1 VEFLPDS
8 RHAVLGESGETKSR
22 RPRRNHTPGFEAKGP
37 RWLLPPSKAI
47 EHWLSWRSSS
57 TSRRISGPTAACPGP
72 AHREAAIST
81 STTAADLTRPLTG
94 AHPIK
99 LTSPRCPS
107 AWRPNHGSR
116 FTYPK
121 LFRQPGPPHR
131 ACSRLRMAP
140 YAAMARARNAN
151 SSPIPKIVR
160 RLTTITR
167 APILAHAEM
176 IALSR
181 SDKWQLATCARNE
194 EGGVS
199 QFPNSLGTGAL
210 VHYWVDGPAAASS
223 NFCRVS

>member
-1 VEFLPDS
+1 MRPFSWTAAWPILSS
-8 RHAVLGESGETKSR
+8 RPQESGQGDKWSFCLTAGTLCSANQERQRADDRAGTTHLAS
-22 RPRRNHTPGFEAKGP
+22 GP

-116 FTYPK
+116 FTYPCGK
-121 LFRQPGPPHR
+121 TVQ
-131 ACSRLRMAP
+131 
-140 YAAMARARNAN
+140 
-151 SSPIPKIVR
+151 
-160 RLTTITR
+160 TT
-167 APILAHAEM
+167 
-176 IALSR
+176 
-181 SDKWQLATCARNE
+181 
-194 EGGVS
+194 GGH
-199 QFPNSLGTGAL
+199 LIE
-210 VHYWVDGPAAASS
+210 PAAA
-223 NFCRVS
+223 FELPLIMQPWREPATPIARQYRR

>member
-1 VEFLPDS
+1 MEFLPDS
-8 RHAVLGESGETKSR
+8 GHAVLGESGETKSR

-81 STTAADLTRPLTG
+81 STTAAGLTRPLTG
-94 AHPIK
+94 SSLLHP
-99 LTSPRCPS
+99 
-107 AWRPNHGSR
+107 AARPHGSL
-116 FTYPK
+116 TMAAASLIHAEK